1 MSHSATRLME
11 ATVICT
17 RPINVPRRYRWLVAN
32 EQEHTKNE
40 KNNTK
45 DKIAPPVRIFPVTH
59 TALGIIPAT
68 NAAGGRRSPVVVK
81 LVQPFGMLGQQAS
94 VPLER

>member
-45 DKIAPPVRIFPVTH
+45 DKIAPPVRGVPVTH

-68 NAAGGRRSPVVVK
+68 NAAGTKNVM
-81 LVQPFGMLGQQAS
+81 LVQHQPFGLLGQQAS